1 MTNYEPITLPLVEI
15 QHSVPP
21 AEGSKHRT
29 HLPGP
34 WGPPLTRTWSIRSS
48 RHPVVLCPGNA
59 HNGSNIAQKGPNTPP
74 LVLDRLRVPPPRA
87 RSICHTFRSPGSN
100 PSYVPG
106 RFEAAAAPSFVPWA
120 MHTEGQRLT
129 KKKGPNTPPHE
140 RDQCPVPPRRSPEA
154 SVSPSGSLGTALHTY
169 QVGLKQPPP
178 RRLCPGR
185 YTPRGSKVEI

>member
-1 MTNYEPITLPLVEI
+1 MGDRHPVPSTEGPEHLPN
-15 QHSVPP
+15 
-21 AEGSKHRT
+21 
-29 HLPGP
+29 LPGP
-34 WGPPLTRTWSIRSS
+34 RGPSFTRTSTFAAGAAPSYCA
-48 RHPVVLCPGNA
+48 LGDA
-59 HNGSNIAQKGPNTPP
+59 HSGSNIAQKGSNTPP
-74 LVLDRLRVPPPRA
+74 LVLDRLCVPPPRA
-87 RSICHTFRSPGSN
+87 RSICHTFRGPGSN